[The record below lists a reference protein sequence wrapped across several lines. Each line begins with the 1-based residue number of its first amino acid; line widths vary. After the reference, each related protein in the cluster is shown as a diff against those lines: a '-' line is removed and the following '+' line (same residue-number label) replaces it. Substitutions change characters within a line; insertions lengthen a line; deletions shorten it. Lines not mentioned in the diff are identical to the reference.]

1 MSQQEK
7 ETIILNIVLF
17 GEDKKLLKQRLKKLF
32 PQLTEGQMKAICT
45 LSYKGWGNFSKKFLE
60 EITVIDSDTGD
71 TINVITALWK
81 TNDNL
86 MQLLY
91 GSLKFIKCVEEY
103 NSGLESVSLNYES
116 IEKLYVSPAVKR
128 QIWQTVQVVKEIR
141 KCMGT
146 DPKRIFVEMAREKQE
161 SKRTESRKKQLLD
174 LYKSFKEEQS
184 EIVSSLEQ
192 QEDHE
197 LRRDKLYLYYTQ
209 KGFCMYSG
217 HPIDFEKLWDNNM
230 YDIDHIYPQSKTMD
244 DSLDNRVLVERKENE
259 AKEDNY
265 PINPEIQK
273 ARKTLWKSLL
283 DGGFISKKKYD
294 RLIRK
299 TKFEEN
305 ELAGFIERQIVETRQ
320 GTKIVADILKEAF
333 PNSKIVYV
341 KARTVSNFRQDFELM
356 KVREM
361 NDLHHAK
368 DAYYK

>member
-1 MSQQEK
+1 MRQQEK

-174 LYKSFKEEQS
+174 LYMQILPERYAYS
-184 EIVSSLEQ
+184 EI
-192 QEDHE
+192 
-197 LRRDKLYLYYTQ
+197 
-209 KGFCMYSG
+209 SG
-217 HPIDFEKLWDNNM
+217 TSI
-230 YDIDHIYPQSKTMD
+230 
-244 DSLDNRVLVERKENE
+244 
-259 AKEDNY
+259 
-265 PINPEIQK
+265 
-273 ARKTLWKSLL
+273 
-283 DGGFISKKKYD
+283 
-294 RLIRK
+294 LI
-299 TKFEEN
+299 
-305 ELAGFIERQIVETRQ
+305 
-320 GTKIVADILKEAF
+320 
-333 PNSKIVYV
+333 
-341 KARTVSNFRQDFELM
+341 
-356 KVREM
+356 
-361 NDLHHAK
+361 
-368 DAYYK
+368 